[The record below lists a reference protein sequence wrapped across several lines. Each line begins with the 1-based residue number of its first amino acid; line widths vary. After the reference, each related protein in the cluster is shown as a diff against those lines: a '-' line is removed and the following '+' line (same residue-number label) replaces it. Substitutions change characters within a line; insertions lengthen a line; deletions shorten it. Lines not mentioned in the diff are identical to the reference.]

1 MWKQIDGK
9 ISIKVIDWDSAHAV
23 DEELTE
29 PTRDRLQR
37 YYCPGQLHREATV
50 ATPELDLAYV
60 RLVPCTT
67 ICCTQTTRIMSMNA
81 FVNSVHFACNTARA
95 HEGGPIVATEVE

>member
-1 MWKQIDGK
+1 MWKQIDGE

-29 PTRDRLQR
+29 STYDRLQR
-37 YYCPGQLHREATV
+37 YYPPGQLHREATL

-60 RLVPCTT
+60 RLVRENMHNDLLHTDN
-67 ICCTQTTRIMSMNA
+67 QNDLNERFRKLSA
-81 FVNSVHFACNTARA
+81 SL
-95 HEGGPIVATEVE
+95 GS